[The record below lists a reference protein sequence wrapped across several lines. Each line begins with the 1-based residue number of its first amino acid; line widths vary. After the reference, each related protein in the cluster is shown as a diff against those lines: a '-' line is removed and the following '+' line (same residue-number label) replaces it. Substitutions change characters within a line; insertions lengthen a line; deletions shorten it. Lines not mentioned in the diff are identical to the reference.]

1 MLFNIISKD
10 NQYNEIRIDAILAI
24 EVESYHSN
32 SQQIRHSRNS
42 WFTMILQLQKLY
54 AGF

>member
-10 NQYNEIRIDAILAI
+10 NQYNEIRIDAILGI
-24 EVESYHSN
+24 EVQSYDSN
-32 SQQIRHSRNS
+32 TRQIRHSRNS